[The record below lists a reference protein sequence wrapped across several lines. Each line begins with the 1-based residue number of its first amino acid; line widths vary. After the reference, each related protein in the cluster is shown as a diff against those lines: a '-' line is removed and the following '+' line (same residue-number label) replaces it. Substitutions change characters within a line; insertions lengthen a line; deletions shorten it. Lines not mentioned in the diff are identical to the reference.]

1 MSKSTKLGI
10 FGKSL
15 AGLGIVTAIGAGAVA
30 VNQEPAKDAKSSP
43 ADHQDSKQDLSSITD
58 RINKA
63 DEAAKSKTATVQAAT
78 KTEATDAQNTDAKTN
93 QSVSD
98 DKQVEVQVGD
108 TLWGIASQNNVSLDA
123 LMTANPNMGTVIHPG
138 DKITIPSNGSNTGAT
153 ETPAPSNPNQGET
166 SNQGSTGPNGTTN
179 GGHTGSQEGEDGTI
193 KPGNPG
199 DNNGGN
205 TGGNNGGNVDP
216 GTPSNPGDNTGG
228 NGNVDPSNPG
238 DNNGGTE
245 TPSADELAKA
255 QAAKDAQAAFESAA
269 QTNTNVQSEL
279 NNAQANVNAAAD
291 AMAAAQAEAEQAAQ
305 AAKDAQAVASE
316 KENAQAAADAAAQAA
331 QAALDAANS
340 EAVAE
345 KIAEAQAALDAANAA
360 KAEMDQAAADAANAA
375 NQAAALAADKNAS
388 VAETQAAAEAAKAAE
403 AQVAEK
409 AAAAAAAVK
418 AAQEAVDAANQALAD
433 AKEANENAH
442 NSLDD
447 AINEEQQI
455 GERTDVIN
463 VDEAGNAVTPDAGY
477 KLMSTSSTTEKDYS
491 AGSVSGQYVLVTTTT
506 NVYHKMVATENSVT
520 INVDEAGNEITP
532 SDKYVKVSESTETN
546 TVTAD
551 NGDTVTTHTTTV
563 VWHELTSSEVI
574 VNVDEDGNAITPSD
588 EYKLISTSTEKTNSE
603 NGDVVITITNVY
615 HKIVTTVNE
624 SVVDVDED
632 GNAITP
638 SDEYVKVGETVVT
651 EERHVADN
659 GDVTI
664 NRVSTTTYHKIKNTD
679 KTESINVDEQGNKIT
694 PDSGYKLMHS
704 SSETKVEKLPNG
716 DTVTTI
722 VTTNVYHKIVN
733 KDVHVNQ
740 DVDEKGNV
748 LTSTEGMVK
757 VGVNNLTP
765 KVEVAENGD
774 TVTTYVI
781 NTVWHMPK
789 QIGDTN
795 YSDRLID
802 SNADGGYTVI
812 SGTPDLR
819 YYKVD
824 RTETRKTNVQ
834 ANGDYTLETVTYYTL
849 TEAGFQN
856 YLNEQMADALAKVKA
871 ELWAKFPDVAK
882 DLESKGNSLGVT
894 AMTAAEQ
901 AKHGGDAQAA
911 ANQCAK
917 DNALSHSNYGDMG
930 QIIARGGY
938 FLEDGEDPFSPEV
951 AQRMIDSA
959 ISAYMQEMEALE
971 AFLNEGKEIGEY
983 GHLIAIMSMQES
995 YTAATTS
1002 GSKGYIATNWI

>member
-63 DEAAKSKTATVQAAT
+63 NEAAKSKPATVQAAT
-78 KTEATDAQNTDAKTN
+78 KTEATDTQNTDTKAK

-98 DKQVEVQVGD
+98 NKHVEVKVND
-108 TLWGIASQNNVSLDA
+108 TLWGIAAQNNVSLDA
-123 LMTANPNMGTVIHPG
+123 LVAANPNMGTVIHPG
-138 DKITIPSNGSNTGAT
+138 DKITIPSNDSNASAT

-166 SNQGSTGPNGTTN
+166 SNQGGSSNQGSTGPNGTTN
-179 GGHTGSQEGEDGTI
+179 GGHTGSQEGEEGTI

-199 DNNGGN
+199 DN
-205 TGGNNGGNVDP
+205 TGGNVDP
-216 GTPSNPGDNTGG
+216 GTPSNPGDNT
-228 NGNVDPSNPG
+228 
-238 DNNGGTE
+238 GGTE

-279 NNAQANVNAAAD
+279 NNAQANVNAATD
-291 AMAAAQAEAEQAAQ
+291 AMAAAQAEAAQAAQ
-305 AAKDAQAVASE
+305 AAKDAQAVAAE
-316 KENAQAAADAAAQAA
+316 KETAQAAADSAAQAA

-345 KIAEAQAALDAANAA
+345 KITQAQAALDAANAT
-360 KAEMDQAAADAANAA
+360 KAEMDKAVADAANAA

-388 VAETQAAAEAAKAAE
+388 VAETQTAVEAAKAAE
-403 AQVAEK
+403 AQVAQK
-409 AAAAAAAVK
+409 AAAAEAAVK
-418 AAQEAVDAANQALAD
+418 AAQEAVDSANQALAE
-433 AKEANENAH
+433 AKKANENAH
-442 NSLDD
+442 NSLDN
-447 AINEEQQI
+447 AINQEQQI
-455 GERTDVIN
+455 GERTDVVN
-463 VDEAGNAVTPDAGY
+463 VDEAGNAVTPDASY
-477 KLMSTSSTTEKDYS
+477 KLMSTSSTTAKDYS

-506 NVYHKMVATENSVT
+506 NVYHKTVATENSVT

-532 SDKYVKVSESTETN
+532 SDKYVKVSESTKTN

-551 NGDTVTTHTTTV
+551 NGNKVTTHTTTV

-603 NGDVVITITNVY
+603 NGDVVNTITNVY

-624 SVVDVDED
+624 SAVNVDEA
-632 GNAITP
+632 GNAVTP

-659 GDVTI
+659 GDITI
-664 NRVSTTTYHKIKNTD
+664 NRVSTTTYHKIQNTD
-679 KTESINVDEQGNKIT
+679 KTESINVDEAGNKIT

-704 SSETKVEKLPNG
+704 SSEPKVEKLPNG

-740 DVDEKGNV
+740 DVDEKGKV
-748 LTSTEGMVK
+748 LTSTEGMVQ
-757 VGVNNLTP
+757 VGVNHLTP

-774 TVTTYVI
+774 TVTTYVV
-781 NTVWHMPK
+781 NTVWHTPK

-795 YSDRLID
+795 YSDRLTD
-802 SNADGGYTVI
+802 SNAEGGYTVI

-819 YYKVD
+819 YYKVEH
-824 RTETRKTNVQ
+824 TETHKTNVQ

-856 YLNEQMADALAKVKA
+856 YLNEQMAAALAETKA
-871 ELWAKFPDVAK
+871 ALWAKFPDVAK
-882 DLESKGNSLGVT
+882 DLESKGNVLGVT
-894 AMTAAEQ
+894 AMTSAEQ
-901 AKHGGDAQAA
+901 AKHGGNAQAA
-911 ANQCAK
+911 ADKCAQ

-959 ISAYMQEMEALE
+959 ISAYMQEMDALE

>member
-1 MSKSTKLGI
+1 MKSTKLGI
-10 FGKSL
+10 FGKSM
-15 AGLGIVTAIGAGAVA
+15 AGLGLITAVGAGAVA
-30 VNQEPAKDAKSSP
+30 VNNNNTTEDAKSSP
-43 ADHQDSKQDLSSITD
+43 ADHQDAKTDLSSITD

-63 DEAAKSKTATVQAAT
+63 DKEKKAEEAKKAESTTEQKAAT
-78 KTEATDAQNTDAKTN
+78 KATEAKPTVDTSAERK
-93 QSVSD
+93 
-98 DKQVEVQVGD
+98 VEVEPGD

-123 LMTANPNMGTVIHPG
+123 LMAANPNMGTVIHPG
-138 DKITIPSNGSNTGAT
+138 DKITIPGNGSNAGAVT
-153 ETPAPSNPNQGET
+153 ETPAPSNPNQGGN
-166 SNQGSTGPNGTTN
+166 SNQGSTGPDGTTN
-179 GGHTGSQEGEDGTI
+179 GGHTGSQEGENGTI
-193 KPGNPG
+193 TPGNP
-199 DNNGGN
+199 GGN
-205 TGGNNGGNVDP
+205 TGGNNGGTVDP
-216 GTPSNPGDNTGG
+216 GTPSNPGDNNGG

-305 AAKDAQAVASE
+305 AAKDAQAVAAE

-360 KAEMDQAAADAANAA
+360 KAEMDQAVADAANAA

-403 AQVAEK
+403 AQVAKK
-409 AAAAAAAVK
+409 AAAAEAAVK
-418 AAQEAVDAANQALAD
+418 AAQEAVDAANQALAE

-455 GERTDVIN
+455 GERTDVVN
-463 VDEAGNAVTPDAGY
+463 VDEAGNAVTPDASY

-624 SVVDVDED
+624 SVVNVDED

-638 SDEYVKVGETVVT
+638 SDEYIKVGETVVT

-659 GDVTI
+659 GDITI
-664 NRVSTTTYHKIKNTD
+664 NRVSTTTYHKIQNTD
-679 KTESINVDEQGNKIT
+679 KTESINVDEEGNKIT

-733 KDVHVNQ
+733 KDIHVNQ
-740 DVDEKGNV
+740 NVDEKGNV
-748 LTSTEGMVK
+748 LTSTEGMVQ
-757 VGVNNLTP
+757 VGVNHLTP

-774 TVTTYVI
+774 TVTTYVV

-802 SNADGGYTVI
+802 SNAEGGYTII
-812 SGTPDLR
+812 SGNPDLR

-824 RTETRKTNVQ
+824 RTETRKTNIQ

-849 TEAGFQN
+849 TEAGFNN

-894 AMTAAEQ
+894 AMTSAEQ

-911 ANQCAK
+911 ADKCAQ

-959 ISAYMQEMEALE
+959 IAAYMQEMEALE

-995 YTAATTS
+995 YTAVSTS